1 VTQPALFERDGVA
14 RAVAMLRTNARAA
27 GVTEAVR
34 IAGGAG
40 LGKTALLQL
49 IASAEPGRVA
59 RVSAR
64 ASDAHRPLEGLARIA
79 RALPPQPDEI
89 ASAMPSWPEYAR
101 SAILD
106 ALQLRPG
113 TTLVIDDAQWL
124 DPASRDVL
132 DEIFRTPSPSTVLIA
147 ERGDVYGTAHWDDI
161 TLHLAPLGRI
171 AAARLARRIAPGL
184 ARDAAEEI
192 ILCASG
198 IPSCIVLLA
207 QAACGDAVDAP
218 GDGALATLSARLAR
232 EPETA
237 VTLARTAAAYDDPIP
252 AGVLASAAGIDPARA
267 AHDLSALSDVIAY
280 DGEVVRF
287 RHRSLSAL
295 VRRDD
300 PAPVVTARR
309 VYDAELRSG
318 DRSIAGF
325 RRLRD
330 AARRC
335 GEPQTF
341 VSASTALGFRLARAH
356 QYGEAADVFREAWE
370 TDPALEG
377 AAARAYL
384 DALRVLGRDEECVH
398 AGRSMF
404 HDALSRNDATTAVR
418 IAGEVV
424 HGLATLDR
432 DVEAEAFLADA
443 LARPALATD
452 PAARGYLRAIALSNA
467 AFDGNL
473 ARYDELAAQGP
484 LLPRDRRAEAYARAL
499 RGDAEGSAASI
510 AAWRGT
516 NESSVWDDNL
526 EGHRLLLIGG
536 PAACQTW
543 WEMIGRERLER
554 DLNGAGSARTWVF
567 FLLASGRWSEAR
579 DVLDRVDPMAQR
591 AEYRYPLLEVA
602 LMLDALRG
610 VAPRRTR
617 HALDEIRTAIGKGRT
632 RSVWGSALWWAAGA
646 VRSGGTVPADIA
658 NFIVRGAERWPRPS
672 HLAAI
677 PLAAFF
683 ARSQLRDGAFETICR
698 AAPRPGSRW
707 LHAQAALADALA
719 SGNPAALKAVRDD
732 FDALAAPAFAMIAGA
747 ELPGPR
753 FRDVSLAQICGY
765 GRDPDPSPSSLSER
779 ERDVAELAAGGLRN
793 RDIADRLFIA
803 ERTVETHL
811 TAIYRK
817 LGVRS
822 RAGLASRLSS

>member
-1 VTQPALFERDGVA
+1 MTQPALFERDGVA
-14 RAVAMLRTNARAA
+14 RAVAMHRTNARAA
-27 GVTEAVR
+27 GVTDAVR

-40 LGKTALLQL
+40 LGKTAFLQL
-49 IASAEPGRVA
+49 IAAAEPGRVA
-59 RVSAR
+59 HFSAR
-64 ASDAHRPLEGLARIA
+64 ASDARRPLEGLARIA
-79 RALPPQPDEI
+79 RALRPQPAET
-89 ASAMPSWPEYAR
+89 ASAISSRPERAR
-101 SAILD
+101 SAILETM
-106 ALQLRPG
+106 QLRPG
-113 TTLVIDDAQWL
+113 ITLVIDDAQWL
-124 DPASRDVL
+124 DPASREVL
-132 DEIFRTPSPSTVLIA
+132 DELLRTPSPSTVLIA
-147 ERGDVYGTAHWDDI
+147 ERDDVHGAAHWDDI
-161 TLHLAPLGRI
+161 TVHLAPLGGI
-171 AAARLARRIAPGL
+171 AAARLARRVAPGL

-207 QAACGDAVDAP
+207 QAACSDAVQP

-237 VTLARTAAAYDDPIP
+237 VTLARTAAAYDHSIP

-267 AHDLSALSDVIAY
+267 AHDLSALSDVLAY

-325 RRLRD
+325 RRLRG

-432 DVEAEAFLADA
+432 DVEAETFLADA

-473 ARYDELAAQGP
+473 ARYDEIAVQGP

-499 RGDAEGSAASI
+499 RGDAEGSEASI

-536 PAACQTW
+536 PAAFQTW
-543 WEMIGRERLER
+543 WETIGRERLER

-617 HALDEIRTAIGKGRT
+617 HALDEIRTALGKGRT

-646 VRSGGTVPADIA
+646 ERSGGTVPADIA

-683 ARSQLRDGAFETICR
+683 ARPQLRDGAFETICR

-707 LHAQAALADALA
+707 LHAQAAIADALA
-719 SGNPAALKAVRDD
+719 SGNPAALKAVRDE
-732 FDALAAPAFAMIAGA
+732 FDALAAPAFAMIAGM

-753 FRDVSLAQICGY
+753 FRDVSLAQACGY

-779 ERDVAELAAGGLRN
+779 ERNVAELAASGLRN